1 MRKGK
6 VKTYVINDDGKYELL
21 SGEQLEK
28 ENQISSEDLP
38 KEINKI
44 LHTNPFL

>member
-28 ENQISSEDLP
+28 ENQIKM
-38 KEINKI
+38 KERK
-44 LHTNPFL
+44 